1 MKPID
6 QAIYEKVTRRKNQL
20 MVLAPDQ
27 LRLLP
32 EYSPEEFTAC
42 GKKQGLGIWHHK
54 APLHE
59 DIFVVQC
66 KRYILFG
73 YGHMFAEGFVLD
85 SSNNIREAEEDLL
98 WDYR

>member
-6 QAIYEKVTRRKNQL
+6 QAIYEKVTRRKQEL
-20 MVLAPDQ
+20 MTLAPDA
-27 LRLLP
+27 LRSLP

-42 GKKQGLGIWHHK
+42 GKDQHLGLWHHK
-54 APLHE
+54 TQSDE

-66 KRYILFG
+66 KRYIFLG
-73 YGHMFAEGFVLD
+73 YGHMFAEGFVLN
-85 SSNNIREAEEDLL
+85 SSNTIREAEEELM